1 MTMTPFQVCTSGNLP
16 AACTASSSVLV
27 QLATHSACRRRQGAI
42 TPGLAQNV
50 LGGISPL
57 SRRNARLHWLERW
70 LVGRIGSGAVEPGGP
85 VGSPRGWG
93 PAEYRRAVAASPL
106 LGVAHCNVQG
116 CCEAPM
122 LPQTQPTSRAGP
134 GDTRC
139 PPLQASP
146 SVPSPPTHPH
156 PLHACLSAPGCSRIA
171 PDLLQTCSRIAPGAL
186 QMQRNGRA
194 GDVLPGDARGAPT
207 GCARRGW
214 PAWPEWLKYSTVN
227 WPSRSG
233 ALHPLPS
240 KPRSGLDS
248 LVLFARH
255 RSA

>member
-156 PLHACLSAPGCSRIA
+156 PLHASPR
-171 PDLLQTCSRIAPGAL
+171 
-186 QMQRNGRA
+186 
-194 GDVLPGDARGAPT
+194 RGAPELLQICSRLAPELPQVRSRCSGMAELET
-207 GCARRGW
+207 CCPGMPVGRRQ
-214 PAWPEWLKYSTVN
+214 
-227 WPSRSG
+227 G
-233 ALHPLPS
+233 AP
-240 KPRSGLDS
+240 GEDG
-248 LVLFARH
+248 RH
-255 RSA
+255 GQNGSSIAL